1 MSRRS
6 NASTDRAAPHSFF
19 PTDFR
24 YTRGVL
30 RALSQDGVALPGG
43 TWCDPCVGSGA
54 IVDAVEQARP
64 GAQSWITCDIRPETG
79 ADVIADFPRTET
91 ACVGATMYITNP
103 PFGPTK
109 DTVFEFVS
117 AALERRAPGGHV
129 LFLIRFGFFAA
140 ACRIEFNRANP
151 VDIYPMTP
159 RPSFGLNKHGR
170 PGTDGT
176 DYVWAH
182 WWPGASR
189 RFGAP
194 IDWRDA

>member
-6 NASTDRAAPHSFF
+6 NASKDRAAPHSFF
-19 PTDFR
+19 PTDHR

-30 RALSQDGVALPGG
+30 RALTQGGVDLPGG
-43 TWCDPCVGSGA
+43 LWCDPCVGSGA
-54 IVDAVEQARP
+54 IVEAVEQARP
-64 GAQSWITCDIRPETG
+64 GMQRWTTCDIRPETG
-79 ADVIADFPRTET
+79 ADFIGDFLVDKT
-91 ACVGATMYITNP
+91 AGAGANMYLTNP

-109 DTVFEFVS
+109 DTVFDFVT
-117 AALERRAPGGHV
+117 AALERRATGGHV

-140 ACRIEFNRANP
+140 ARRIDFNRAQR
-151 VDIYPMTP
+151 VDIYPMAP

-176 DYVWAH
+176 DYVWSH
-182 WWPGASR
+182 WWPGASG